1 MNNLLLF
8 FPIILVVV
16 LFCAR
21 ILILWYERQQI
32 RNHAEKIYIGSLN
45 YIKGNSDPHD
55 LEILAT
61 REAFYEGILIEHK
74 VYKLLLQKLKTL
86 LSTQD
91 VSLLKSFEYLDPK
104 SK

>member
-1 MNNLLLF
+1 MNNILLF

-16 LFCAR
+16 LFGAR

-32 RNHAEKIYIGSLN
+32 RNHAEKIYIGCLN
-45 YIKGNSDPHD
+45 YIKGNSEPHD

-61 REAFYEGILIEHK
+61 REAFYEGVLIEHK
-74 VYKLLLQKLKTL
+74 VYKSLLHKLRDL
-86 LSTQD
+86 LVTQD
-91 VSLLKSFEYLDPK
+91 VALLKSFEYLDPK